1 MLIYFLRRL
10 KIGFLKVSESC
21 IFFHASVCI
30 NNLISSNCIFFECFY
45 SNIFQK
51 MYNIMDNHHLK
62 FPIGE
67 ISLKDKNSPEE
78 ISSFILDVE
87 TFPSLLR
94 KELENI
100 SEEKLDTPYRPDG
113 WTVRQVVHH
122 IADSH
127 MNSIIRMKLTLTEDN
142 PSIKPYYED
151 RWAML
156 PDYKL
161 PVNDTLD
168 LIEAIHKKMTVVM
181 KNVKE
186 EDLDRTYFHS
196 EHQKTFKL
204 AHLFHI
210 YSWHGK
216 HHLGHIQL
224 VTSS

>member
-1 MLIYFLRRL
+1 
-10 KIGFLKVSESC
+10 
-21 IFFHASVCI
+21 
-30 NNLISSNCIFFECFY
+30 
-45 SNIFQK
+45 
-51 MYNIMDNHHLK
+51 MDYHNLK

-67 ISLKDKNSPEE
+67 ISLKDKYSPEE
-78 ISSFILDVE
+78 ISSFISGVE

-168 LIEAIHKKMTVVM
+168 LIESIHKKMTVVM

-186 EDLDRTYFHS
+186 EELDRTYFHA

-216 HHLGHIQL
+216 HHLGHIKL
-224 VTSS
+224 VTGS